1 MEAKEKRKNK
11 MGKKENDSPLRSF
24 FRKTEKIELV
34 LGGLCLAILFLV
46 VLIGIASRLLNINA
60 AWYEETTRVF
70 FLWMMW
76 IGVGTG
82 FNHSES
88 SRVTVLVKK
97 LPNGLKKVCY
107 VLYYVVCFAIF
118 AIIIWY
124 GFRSAMQQAKMGE
137 MGSALRIP
145 MWIVGIAVP
154 IGGIFGFIG
163 TLNTLL
169 FENWRLKTSADEIE
183 MEELAAETK
192 KQIAEEEAREEARE
206 HEGQNGG
213 SHS

>member
-1 MEAKEKRKNK
+1 MDKN
-11 MGKKENDSPLRSF
+11 NNNSPLRRF
-24 FRKTEKIELV
+24 FGAAEKIELA
-34 LGGLCLAILFLV
+34 LGGLCLATLFVV
-46 VLIGIASRLLNINA
+46 VLIGIASRLMNVNA

-76 IGVGTG
+76 IGVGAG

-97 LPNGLKKVCY
+97 LPEPCKKICY
-107 VLYYVVCFAIF
+107 VLYYVFNLALF
-118 AIIIWY
+118 AIIIWF

-163 TLNTLL
+163 TLNTMF
-169 FENWRLKTSADEIE
+169 FENWRLKTSAEEIE
-183 MEELAAETK
+183 MEELATQTK
-192 KQIAEEEAREEARE
+192 KQLEEELAEEEA
-206 HEGQNGG
+206 EGRLK
-213 SHS
+213 

>member
-1 MEAKEKRKNK
+1 MDKN
-11 MGKKENDSPLRSF
+11 NNNSPLRRF
-24 FRKTEKIELV
+24 FGAAEKIELA
-34 LGGLCLAILFLV
+34 LGGLCLATLFVV
-46 VLIGIASRLLNINA
+46 VLIGIASRLMNVNA

-76 IGVGTG
+76 IGVGAG

-88 SRVTVLVKK
+88 SRVTVLVEK
-97 LPNGLKKVCY
+97 LPEPCKKICY
-107 VLYYVVCFAIF
+107 VLYYVFNLALF
-118 AIIIWY
+118 AIIIWF

-163 TLNTLL
+163 TLNTMF
-169 FENWRLKTSADEIE
+169 FENWRLKTSAEEIE
-183 MEELAAETK
+183 MEELAAQTK
-192 KQIAEEEAREEARE
+192 KQLEEELAEEEA
-206 HEGQNGG
+206 EGRLK
-213 SHS
+213 

>member
-1 MEAKEKRKNK
+1 MDKNK
-11 MGKKENDSPLRSF
+11 NNSPLRKF
-24 FRKTEKIELV
+24 FGVAEKIELA
-34 LGGLCLAILFLV
+34 LGGLCLAILFIV
-46 VLIGIASRLLNINA
+46 VLIGIGSRLIKVNA

-76 IGVGTG
+76 IGVGAG

-88 SRVTVLVKK
+88 SRVTVLVKA
-97 LPNGLKKVCY
+97 LPEILQKICY
-107 VLYYVVCFAIF
+107 VLYYLCCFALF
-118 AIIIWY
+118 GIIIWF

-154 IGGIFGFIG
+154 VGGIFGFLG

-169 FENWRLKTSADEIE
+169 FENWRLKTTAEEIE
-183 MEELAAETK
+183 LEEIAAQTK
-192 KQIAEEEAREEARE
+192 KQIAEENAAEDAKNAA
-206 HEGQNGG
+206 EGRK
-213 SHS
+213 S

>member
-1 MEAKEKRKNK
+1 MDNRQSN
-11 MGKKENDSPLRSF
+11 SPLRRF
-24 FRKTEKIELV
+24 FGAAEKIELAI
-34 LGGLCLAILFLV
+34 GGLCLAILFVV
-46 VLIGIASRLLNINA
+46 VLTGIVSRLMNVNA

-76 IGVGTG
+76 VGVGAG

-88 SRVTVLVKK
+88 SRVTVMVKA
-97 LPNGLKKVCY
+97 LPEGCQKICH
-107 VLYYVVCFAIF
+107 VLYYVFNFALF
-118 AIIIWY
+118 AVIIWF

-154 IGGIFGFIG
+154 VGGIFGFLG

-169 FENWRLKTSADEIE
+169 FENWRLRTTAEQLE
-183 MEELAAETK
+183 MEELAAQTK
-192 KQIAEEEAREEARE
+192 KQIAEEEARERQ
-206 HEGQNGG
+206 EGR
-213 SHS
+213 HK

>member
-1 MEAKEKRKNK
+1 MDKN
-11 MGKKENDSPLRSF
+11 NNNSPLRRF
-24 FRKTEKIELV
+24 FGVAEKIELA
-34 LGGLCLAILFLV
+34 LGGLCLATLFVV
-46 VLIGIASRLLNINA
+46 VLIGIASRLMNVNA

-76 IGVGTG
+76 IGVGAG

-97 LPNGLKKVCY
+97 LPEPCKKICY
-107 VLYYVVCFAIF
+107 VLYYVFNLALF
-118 AIIIWY
+118 AIIIWF

-163 TLNTLL
+163 TLNTMF
-169 FENWRLKTSADEIE
+169 FENWRLKTSAEEIE
-183 MEELAAETK
+183 MEELAAQTK
-192 KQIAEEEAREEARE
+192 KQLEEELAEEEA
-206 HEGQNGG
+206 EGRLK
-213 SHS
+213 

>member
-1 MEAKEKRKNK
+1 MDKNK
-11 MGKKENDSPLRSF
+11 NDSPLRKF
-24 FRKTEKIELV
+24 FGVCEKIELA
-34 LGGLCLAILFLV
+34 LGGLCLAILFIV
-46 VLIGIASRLLNINA
+46 VLIGIGSRLMNINA

-76 IGVGTG
+76 IGVGAG

-88 SRVTVLVKK
+88 SRVTVLVKA
-97 LPNGLKKVCY
+97 LPKSLQKVCY
-107 VLYYVVCFAIF
+107 VLYYVFCFALF
-118 AIIIWY
+118 AIIIWF

-154 IGGIFGFIG
+154 VGGIFGFLG

-169 FENWRLKTSADEIE
+169 FENWRLATTAEELE
-183 MEELAAETK
+183 MEEIAEQTK
-192 KQIAEEEAREEARE
+192 KQIAEENAAQEAQKAA
-206 HEGQNGG
+206 EGRK
-213 SHS
+213 S

>member
-1 MEAKEKRKNK
+1 MDKKN
-11 MGKKENDSPLRSF
+11 NNSPLRRF
-24 FRKTEKIELV
+24 FGAAEKIELA
-34 LGGLCLAILFLV
+34 LGGLCLATLFVV
-46 VLIGIASRLLNINA
+46 VLIGIASRLMNVNA

-76 IGVGTG
+76 IGVGAG

-97 LPNGLKKVCY
+97 LPEPCKKICY
-107 VLYYVVCFAIF
+107 VLYYVFNLALF
-118 AIIIWY
+118 AIIIWF

-163 TLNTLL
+163 TLNTMF
-169 FENWRLKTSADEIE
+169 FENWRLKTSAEEIE
-183 MEELAAETK
+183 MEELAAQTNKPLEEEL
-192 KQIAEEEAREEARE
+192 AEEEA
-206 HEGQNGG
+206 EGRLK
-213 SHS
+213 